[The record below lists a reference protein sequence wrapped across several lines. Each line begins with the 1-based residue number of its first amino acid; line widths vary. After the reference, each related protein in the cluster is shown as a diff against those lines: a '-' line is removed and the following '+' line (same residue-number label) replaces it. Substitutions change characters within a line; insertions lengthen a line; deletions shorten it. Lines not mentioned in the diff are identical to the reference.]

1 MLIKV
6 LFIVA
11 CLVLPVVWGWLVHAL
26 FRVIERKRFGQDDN
40 DSIFPDFQI

>member
-11 CLVLPVVWGWLVHAL
+11 CLTLPVVWGWIVHAL
-26 FRVIERKRFGQDDN
+26 FRVIEQKRFGQDDN
-40 DSIFPDFQI
+40 DSIFTDFQI